1 MNACA
6 QAWHFTQ
13 LALRQF
19 IMLITGVWADQSAG
33 KPPPPPRPGAP
44 GLEGEEAVVPAGQI
58 DADAAGEEHQQAV
71 GGVPVRGHDGAGGE
85 EGGVHPQE
93 ELRRRDSVMGT

>member
-1 MNACA
+1 MRSGLAFHTAGA
-6 QAWHFTQ
+6 QA
-13 LALRQF
+13 
-19 IMLITGVWADQSAG
+19 VYNADHRRLGRSERWQA
-33 KPPPPPRPGAP
+33 PPPPRPGAP